1 LSQPDHPAAGPVGV
15 LTGPAAGAPDESA
28 ARSWRRPGK
37 GALVLPPVVFIGILL
52 LLPVGFIALYSVGL
66 RTNIPGVPTPFSLSN
81 WSDFLTG
88 GGSAFRSRFV
98 YSMEIALLVSVLTT
112 IAAYPLAYFL
122 SFVARRRR
130 YALLLVL
137 LAPFFTSYLLRVI
150 AWQIILNNNGVVNS
164 LLWTLH
170 LRPRGSAISWLI
182 YSNFS
187 VALVLF
193 YTWIPFVSLPIF
205 VVLENMDHRL
215 QEAASDLGASRAA
228 TFWRVTLPLS
238 LPGVIAGFVFVL
250 IPTTGEF
257 ITPLLVGGPN
267 NQLFGNSI
275 QAFFGDTPDWN
286 YGSVLAIALIVVVIV
301 LTLIFGRFLQTDLR
315 TETRPSQ

>member
-1 LSQPDHPAAGPVGV
+1 MLPPLVFVGV
-15 LTGPAAGAPDESA
+15 
-28 ARSWRRPGK
+28 
-37 GALVLPPVVFIGILL
+37 LL
-52 LLPVGFIALYSVGL
+52 LLPVAFIALYSVGL
-66 RTNIPGVPTPFSLSN
+66 RTNIPGMPTAFSMSN

-88 GGSAFRSRFV
+88 GGGAFRSRFI
-98 YSMEIALLVSVLTT
+98 YSMEIALLVSVLAT

-122 SFVARRRR
+122 AFVARRRR
-130 YALLLVL
+130 YALLIVL

-170 LRPRGSAISWLI
+170 LRPHGSAISWLI

-205 VVLENMDHRL
+205 VVLENMDRRL
-215 QEAASDLGASRAA
+215 QEAAEDLGASKAT

-238 LPGVIAGFVFVL
+238 LPGVVAGFVFVL

-275 QAFFGDTPDWN
+275 QAFFGDTPNWN
-286 YGSVLAIALIVVVIV
+286 YGSVLAIGLIAVVIV
-301 LTLIFGRFLQTDLR
+301 LTLVFGRFLQTDLR
-315 TETRPSQ
+315 AEARPTR

>member
-1 LSQPDHPAAGPVGV
+1 
-15 LTGPAAGAPDESA
+15 
-28 ARSWRRPGK
+28 
-37 GALVLPPVVFIGILL
+37 
-52 LLPVGFIALYSVGL
+52 
-66 RTNIPGVPTPFSLSN
+66 
-81 WSDFLTG
+81 
-88 GGSAFRSRFV
+88 
-98 YSMEIALLVSVLTT
+98 MLTT

-122 SFVARRRR
+122 AFVARRRR

-150 AWQIILNNNGVVNS
+150 AWQIILNNTGVVNS

-215 QEAASDLGASRAA
+215 QEAAADLGASRAA
-228 TFWRVTLPLS
+228 TFWRITLPLS

-275 QAFFGDTPDWN
+275 QAFFGDTPNWN

-301 LTLIFGRFLQTDLR
+301 LTLVFGRFLQTDLR
-315 TETRPSQ
+315 AEPGQGR

>member
-1 LSQPDHPAAGPVGV
+1 MLPPLVFVGV
-15 LTGPAAGAPDESA
+15 
-28 ARSWRRPGK
+28 
-37 GALVLPPVVFIGILL
+37 LL
-52 LLPVGFIALYSVGL
+52 LLPVAFIALYSVGL
-66 RTNIPGVPTPFSLSN
+66 RTNIPGLPTAFSMSN

-88 GGSAFRSRFV
+88 GGGAFRSRFI
-98 YSMEIALLVSVLTT
+98 YSMEIALLVSVLAT

-122 SFVARRRR
+122 AFVARRRR

-170 LRPRGSAISWLI
+170 LRPHGSAISWLI

-205 VVLENMDHRL
+205 VVLENMDRRL
-215 QEAASDLGASRAA
+215 QEAAADLGASKAA

-238 LPGVIAGFVFVL
+238 LPGVVAGFVFVL

-275 QAFFGDTPDWN
+275 QAFFGDTPNWN
-286 YGSVLAIALIVVVIV
+286 YGSVLAIALIAVVIV
-301 LTLIFGRFLQTDLR
+301 LTLIFGRFLQADLR
-315 TETRPSQ
+315 AEARPNR

>member
-1 LSQPDHPAAGPVGV
+1 MTADGR
-15 LTGPAAGAPDESA
+15 A
-28 ARSWRRPGK
+28 ARGGRPPGRTWPRPGK
-37 GALVLPPVVFIGILL
+37 GALVLPPLLFVVVLL
-52 LLPVGFIALYSVGL
+52 ILPVAFVGLYSVGL
-66 RTNIPGVPTPFSLSN
+66 RTNIPGVPTAFSLMD
-81 WSDFLTG
+81 WKDFLTG
-88 GGSAFRSRFV
+88 GGGAFRSRFV
-98 YSMEIALLVSVLTT
+98 YSMEITLFVSVITT
-112 IAAYPLAYFL
+112 AATYPLAYYL

-150 AWQIILNNNGVVNS
+150 AWQIMLNNNGVINS

-170 LRPRGSAISWLI
+170 LRPHGDEISWLI

-187 VALVLF
+187 IALVLF
-193 YTWIPFVSLPIF
+193 YTWIPFVALPIF

-215 QEAASDLGASRAA
+215 PEAAADLGASRSA
-228 TFWRVTLPLS
+228 TFWRVTFPLS

-257 ITPLLVGGPN
+257 IAPLLVGGPD

-275 QAFFGDTPDWN
+275 QAFFGDTPNWN
-286 YGSVLAIALIVVVIV
+286 YGSVLAIALIAVVIV
-301 LTLIFGRFLQTDLR
+301 LTLAGGRFLQTDLR
-315 TETRPSQ
+315 AETRAVQ

>member
-1 LSQPDHPAAGPVGV
+1 
-15 LTGPAAGAPDESA
+15 
-28 ARSWRRPGK
+28 
-37 GALVLPPVVFIGILL
+37 VLPPLVFVGVLL
-52 LLPVGFIALYSVGL
+52 LLPVAFIALYSVGL
-66 RTNIPGVPTPFSLSN
+66 RTNIPGMPTAFSMSN

-88 GGSAFRSRFV
+88 GGGAFRSRFI
-98 YSMEIALLVSVLTT
+98 YSMEIALLVSVLAT

-122 SFVARRRR
+122 AFVARRRR

-150 AWQIILNNNGVVNS
+150 AWQIILNNDGVVNS

-170 LRPRGSAISWLI
+170 LRPHGSAISWLI

-205 VVLENMDHRL
+205 VVLENMDRRL
-215 QEAASDLGASRAA
+215 QEAAEDLGASKLT

-238 LPGVIAGFVFVL
+238 LPGVVAGFVFVL

-275 QAFFGDTPDWN
+275 QAFFGDTPNWN
-286 YGSVLAIALIVVVIV
+286 YGSVLAIGLIAVVIV
-301 LTLIFGRFLQTDLR
+301 LTLVFGRFLQTDLR
-315 TETRPSQ
+315 AEARPTR

>member
-1 LSQPDHPAAGPVGV
+1 M
-15 LTGPAAGAPDESA
+15 
-28 ARSWRRPGK
+28 RWRPGK
-37 GALVLPPVVFIGILL
+37 GALVLPPLLFVVALL
-52 LLPVGFIALYSVGL
+52 GVPVIFIALFSVGL
-66 RTNIPGVPTPFSLSN
+66 RSNTPGTPVAFSLSN

-88 GGSAFRSRFV
+88 GGGAFRGRFV
-98 YSMEIALLVSVLTT
+98 YSMEIALGVSVLTT
-112 IAAYPLAYFL
+112 LAAYPLAYFL

-130 YALLLVL
+130 YALLLLL

-150 AWQIILNNNGVVNS
+150 AWQIILNDNGVVNS

-170 LRPRGSAISWLI
+170 LRPHGEAISWLI

-187 VALVLF
+187 IALVLF
-193 YTWIPFVSLPIF
+193 YTWIPFVALPIF

-215 QEAASDLGASRAA
+215 PEAAADLGASRAA
-228 TFWRVTLPLS
+228 TFWRVTFPLS

-257 ITPLLVGGPN
+257 IAPLLVGGPN

-275 QAFFGDTPDWN
+275 QAFFSNSPDWN
-286 YGSVLAIALIVVVIV
+286 YGSVLAMSLIAVVVV
-301 LTLIFGRFLQTDLR
+301 LTLVFGRFFRTDLR
-315 TETRPSQ
+315 AGAGAEQ

>member
-1 LSQPDHPAAGPVGV
+1 
-15 LTGPAAGAPDESA
+15 
-28 ARSWRRPGK
+28 
-37 GALVLPPVVFIGILL
+37 VLPPLVFVGVLL
-52 LLPVGFIALYSVGL
+52 LLPVAFIALYSVGL
-66 RTNIPGVPTPFSLSN
+66 RTNIPGLPTAFSMSN

-88 GGSAFRSRFV
+88 GGGAFRSRFI
-98 YSMEIALLVSVLTT
+98 YSMEIALLVSVLAT

-122 SFVARRRR
+122 AFVARRRR

-170 LRPRGSAISWLI
+170 LRPHGSAISWLI

-205 VVLENMDHRL
+205 VVLENMDRRL
-215 QEAASDLGASRAA
+215 QEAAADLGASKAA

-238 LPGVIAGFVFVL
+238 LPGVVAGFVFVL

-275 QAFFGDTPDWN
+275 QAFFGDTPNWN
-286 YGSVLAIALIVVVIV
+286 YGSVLAIALIAVVIV
-301 LTLIFGRFLQTDLR
+301 LTLIFGRFLQADLR
-315 TETRPSQ
+315 AEARPTR